1 MNSIAENAKEL
12 VIIIQGKII
21 KFHREFQG
29 LSQSDLGKG
38 ICSKTHISKIER
50 GITEVSKDTIEVL
63 AKRLCIDMQAEIETY
78 LSIEWLLKEW
88 HDSII
93 LKLNS
98 KAERIKKELEG
109 IVLLQIPDFY
119 RSNTLIL
126 TRYYLLIGEGT
137 LAEALINEMDSWQDL
152 TPYDKNMLLHIKGE
166 FFINYHQEHYKAIS
180 YLKLIDIT
188 YYNNPEYYYH
198 LAVAYHC
205 MDSRVLTYYY
215 ANKALTFF
223 TKTHSFTRI
232 IETEMLMLIQV
243 EQEEHFDPKDSGYPR
258 LIEMADNY
266 GLTDQKAK
274 LLYNYAYHQFRN
286 GSYEKALEYYRQSLE
301 IRKPTNSQYLMSLEG
316 YLNTSTKLGFES
328 DTELLRLAKKGLS
341 LANNLNEPMLKH
353 FFHLHILKIQNHR
366 EQYFH
371 YLETIVYPI
380 FKNMGYGIAAE
391 AYEIKLFDYYMEKG
405 EMELANKYA
414 IPILEKYRKN
424 NELV

>member
-1 MNSIAENAKEL
+1 
-12 VIIIQGKII
+12 
-21 KFHREFQG
+21 
-29 LSQSDLGKG
+29 
-38 ICSKTHISKIER
+38 
-50 GITEVSKDTIEVL
+50 
-63 AKRLCIDMQAEIETY
+63 MQAEIESY
-78 LSIEWLLKEW
+78 LSIEGLLKEW
-88 HDSII
+88 HESII

-98 KAERIKKELEG
+98 KAERIKEQLEG
-109 IVLLQIPDFY
+109 IILLQIPDFY
-119 RSNTLIL
+119 RSTTLIL

-137 LAEALINEMDSWQDL
+137 LAEALIKEIDSWQDL

-205 MDSRVLTYYY
+205 LDSRVLAYYY

-266 GLTDQKAK
+266 GLTEQKAK
-274 LLYNYAYHQFRN
+274 LLYNYAYQQFRN
-286 GSYEKALEYYRQSLE
+286 SSYDKALEYYKESLE

-316 YLNTSTKLGFES
+316 YLNASTKLGLVC
-328 DTELLRLAKKGLS
+328 DKELLHLAENGFS
-341 LANNLNEPMLKH
+341 LANKLNEPMLKH
-353 FFHLHILKIQNHR
+353 FFQLHIFKIKNLR
-366 EQYFH
+366 EQYYY
-371 YLETIVYPI
+371 YLETKVYPI
-380 FKNMGYGIAAE
+380 FKNMGYVLAAE

-405 EMELANKYA
+405 NMELANKYA
-414 IPILEKYRKN
+414 LPILEKYRKN